1 MWCRIIGNQQF
12 FLAGLALTSTLLAGV
27 AQNMIPAITCLLA
40 AVFGYASCT
49 EFDTNTECSTEKL
62 QEHL

>member
-12 FLAGLALTSTLLAGV
+12 FLAGLALTSTLFAGV
-27 AQNMIPAITCLLA
+27 SQNMIPAITCLLA

-49 EFDTNTECSTEKL
+49 EFDTNTE
-62 QEHL
+62 